1 MEKQNKEKQ
10 DVQGTEAKEKE
21 FNMETK
27 EQFEKSNAKIVQ
39 SEAKRTVRSPLYI
52 IKVFG
57 EHVKKVEEA
66 GLLPKKEIDELKVL
80 HQKMIQYFM
89 GEPML

>member
-1 MEKQNKEKQ
+1 MKKDNEETQE
-10 DVQGTEAKEKE
+10 VQGTEVKK
-21 FNMETK
+21 T
-27 EQFEKSNAKIVQ
+27 I
-39 SEAKRTVRSPLYI
+39 RSPLYI

-57 EHVKKVEEA
+57 EHVKKVEDA
-66 GLLPKKEIDELKVL
+66 KLLPKKELDELKVL